1 MCGKYTHISQT
12 VGGVGKKVE
21 NNVIRAWT
29 EAGRAGGKKKV
40 NMTNN
45 WREVQ
50 PQAVL
55 LN

>member
-1 MCGKYTHISQT
+1 MGRKT
-12 VGGVGKKVE
+12 VA

-29 EAGRAGGKKKV
+29 EAVKAGGKKEV

-55 LN
+55 IN